1 MRGPDSVPWYT
12 LWDEG
17 EPEQEPIL
25 MTVCPCC
32 KGLDEAFGTRACL
45 TYARVLTR
53 ELACFLS
60 KGDVPLHG
68 VSGWSNQGLEAAN
81 TPGCLRCGDAGVVP
95 VGQDTEEE
103 L

>member
-1 MRGPDSVPWYT
+1 MRGPDSVPGWV
-12 LWDEG
+12 LADE
-17 EPEQEPIL
+17 EPEPAPIL
-25 MTVCPCC
+25 TALCPCC
-32 KGLDEAFGTRACL
+32 KGLDEAFGTRTCL
-45 TYARVLTR
+45 TYAQVLTR
-53 ELACFLS
+53 ELASFLS

-95 VGQDTEEE
+95 CDERTEEP